1 MDPIGPSGNFAA
13 NNVIQNGDIDT
24 QQFAELMIDCPY
36 MMDLNGA
43 KGKQDGEMEEQAIGY
58 FVPMSKQLRFNLK
71 LINNKK
77 KESFLGLLQR
87 CSIHKTNKNDKLIPT
102 HTGMDGGSFHIPVEP
117 LNEEFP
123 LDTEAQFLKLYADI
137 ILQGEKLFITERY
150 SKPIFRYFMDLD
162 FVQPDSLTAYKVEV
176 ITFVVNRVVKRFW
189 TTNTTDLFRLICCT
203 TTWKQDKCD
212 KCLCSCLQ
220 NKYSQPAPSC
230 THCHGVG
237 CTGKNKLGKP
247 CDKCKGVHP
256 VRKKTGIHLIWPNL
270 YVTDAICLDIRE
282 SIIAECMRTFGQR
295 SEPFNNWYDVV
306 DGSVYN
312 QNGLRMIGSRKTE
325 VCPACNRKDP
335 KTCKLCIKY
344 GGFGRVDTG
353 RPYGPLFVTDGHGK
367 RDLEKEKEYKN
378 NYYQLIL
385 DTKIRS
391 DRKEPTEGFTIPE
404 DAPTYNTLSEKDK
417 KRIDPSIKEGTKH
430 KSPTR
435 HSKVLLDTPEAEQ
448 LQTWFKSCPQPKY
461 AELVISKIMKTSKA
475 QNKYLVNVTGMNCTY
490 CQNVGRCHK
499 SNRIFFEVDV
509 HGVSQRCHDTAEIL
523 DGDMK
528 YGLCKDYKS
537 APMAL
542 STNLRN
548 LLFPST
554 EDENASILSEA
565 KQVSSSSSK
574 VSEIKI
580 QSLLNAG
587 NRLCRELYNVD
598 WTTSAR
604 FASVN
609 GDRLLEFQST
619 MFKHDRLFRS
629 QKIYRA
635 YVADAIGSKDMLQ
648 VIQQLGDFRPS
659 TEEQEDV
666 HVAIDPPLK
675 KAKVTDAD
683 KLKEDKTTVVD
694 IQEELHQIIK
704 NIVNICLHS
713 EETQVLYSLKEK
725 GIQGILKGAKITKKK
740 VSSSLSTLMQ
750 FD

>member
-1 MDPIGPSGNFAA
+1 MDLLGPSGNYAA
-13 NNVIQNGDIDT
+13 NNIIQNGDIDT
-24 QQFAELMIDCPY
+24 QEYVEIMSSCSY

-43 KGKQDGEMEEQAIGY
+43 KKKQDGEMEEQAIGY
-58 FVPMSKQLRFNLK
+58 FIPMSKQLRFNLK
-71 LINNKK
+71 LLNNKK

-102 HTGMDGGSFHIPVEP
+102 HTGMDGGSFHIPTEP

-123 LDTEAQFLKLYADI
+123 LDTEETFLRLYAEM

-162 FVQPDSLTAYKVEV
+162 FVQPESLTAFKVEV
-176 ITFVVNRVVKRFW
+176 ITFVVNKVVRKFW
-189 TTNTTDLFRLICCT
+189 KTSDLSLFRLICCT

-212 KCLCSCLQ
+212 KCLCTCLQ
-220 NKYSQPAPSC
+220 NKYSIPNKTCP
-230 THCHGVG
+230 HCHGVG

-247 CDKCKGVHP
+247 CDKCKGLHP

-270 YVTDAICLDIRE
+270 YVTDFICLDIRE
-282 SIIAECMRTFGQR
+282 SIVAECIKTFGQR
-295 SEPFNNWYDVV
+295 SDPFNNWYDVV

-353 RPYGPLFVTDGHGK
+353 RPYGPLFVTDGTGK
-367 RDLEKEKEYKN
+367 RDVEQEKKYKE

-391 DRKEPTEGFTIPE
+391 DRKNITEGFSIPD
-404 DAPTYNTLSEKDK
+404 DAPTFRTLLEKDK
-417 KRIDPSIKEGTKH
+417 KRIDPSVKDSSKI

-448 LQTWFKSCPQPKY
+448 LQKWFRQCPQPKY
-461 AELVISKIMKTSKA
+461 AELQISKIMKSSKA
-475 QNKYLVNVTGMNCTY
+475 QNKYLVNVTGNNCTF

-499 SNRIFFEVDV
+499 SNRIFFEVEIN
-509 HGVSQRCHDTAEIL
+509 GVSQRCHDTAETL
-523 DGDMK
+523 DSDMK

-537 APMAL
+537 SPMPL
-542 STNLRN
+542 STSLRN
-548 LLFPST
+548 LLFPSN
-554 EDENASILSEA
+554 EDESASILSEHR
-565 KQVSSSSSK
+565 VSSSSK

-598 WTTSAR
+598 WTTSTR

-619 MFKHDRLFRS
+619 MFKQDRLFRS

-635 YVADAIGSKDMLQ
+635 YIADAIGTKDFKQ
-648 VIQQLGDFRPS
+648 VISTLDNFKPS
-659 TEEQEDV
+659 VPEEEEDAV
-666 HVAIDPPLK
+666 TLDPPKK
-675 KAKVTDAD
+675 KAKMVTDAER
-683 KLKEDKTTVVD
+683 LKEDKTTVVD
-694 IQEELHQIIK
+694 TQVELHQIIK
-704 NIVNICLHS
+704 NIVNICLNS
-713 EETQVLYSLKEK
+713 EESIILASLKEK
-725 GIQGILKGAKITKKK
+725 GIQGIAKGIKITKKK
-740 VSSSLSTLMQ
+740 QGNSLSKLVQ